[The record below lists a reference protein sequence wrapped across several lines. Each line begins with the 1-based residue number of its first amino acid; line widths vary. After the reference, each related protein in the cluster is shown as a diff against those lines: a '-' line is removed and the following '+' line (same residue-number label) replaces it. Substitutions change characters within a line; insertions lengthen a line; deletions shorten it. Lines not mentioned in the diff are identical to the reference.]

1 MKALLLAGLLA
12 TAPVGATVG
21 ATSVATASIDALE
34 VATEV
39 APTRETASRLVVPEK
54 HRRTADQTYLTFPE
68 WFLVFSPD
76 ENAELLEAD
85 RPASTFPFFGHI
97 RQFWSAY
104 RQVIDATRNYPFN
117 SEYHTMI
124 GVIGVST
131 TVEYGLKGAYETLV
145 GRLTELTSAPNAT
158 PEDRLA
164 TAQARAYVEFVRVRP
179 WYEFDFMRGLKALW
193 TDTPLWGPDPLRKWE
208 RRYILTTEWLVKAA
222 YGAAL
227 EKATHSTFAKP
238 EVTSYAVLDGPVEA
252 MPDAGVPAPE
262 QRAGNQALVALPR
275 YQGFTTAAIALAR
288 RGVGFVE
295 IAGNTDVIL
304 ASVVVPVA
312 QPAPAGVRMRIRQPI
327 LTRPGYERR
336 VFEVPVAQ
344 LGPWL
349 AAHAARGDRLEH
361 VFDY

>member
-1 MKALLLAGLLA
+1 MRVAGLLL
-12 TAPVGATVG
+12 VGA
-21 ATSVATASIDALE
+21 AEAANAPPARSFAASA
-34 VATEV
+34 
-39 APTRETASRLVVPEK
+39 APTETGLHVPGK

-76 ENAELLEAD
+76 ENAELLEAGGA
-85 RPASTFPFFGHI
+85 PSTFPFFGHV
-97 RQFWSAY
+97 RQFWGAY
-104 RQVIDATRNYPFN
+104 RQVIDATRAYPFN
-117 SEYHTMI
+117 GEYHTMI

-145 GRLTELTSAPNAT
+145 GRLTELTTTPNAT

-164 TAQARAYVEFVRVRP
+164 TQQARAYVEFVRVRP
-179 WYEFDFMRGLKALW
+179 WYEFDFMRGLEALW

-222 YGAAL
+222 YGAVL
-227 EKATHSTFAKP
+227 EKAAHSTYAIP
-238 EVTSYAVLDGPVEA
+238 QITTYAVLDGPVA
-252 MPDAGVPAPE
+252 ALPGAGVPAPE
-262 QRAGNQALVALPR
+262 QRAGGHALVALPR
-275 YQGFTTAAIALAR
+275 YQGFTTAAIALAQ

-312 QPAPAGVRMRIRQPI
+312 QPAPPGVRVRIRQPI

-349 AAHAARGDRLEH
+349 AAHAARGDRIEH

>member
-1 MKALLLAGLLA
+1 MNTGFPCAVMLAGVLA
-12 TAPVGATVG
+12 VGAAEAANAPATKSFAASATPTAG
-21 ATSVATASIDALE
+21 AEGL
-34 VATEV
+34 
-39 APTRETASRLVVPEK
+39 RVPEE
-54 HRRTADQTYLTFPE
+54 HRRTPDQTYLTFPE

-76 ENAELLEAD
+76 ENAELLEAN
-85 RPASTFPFFGHI
+85 RPPSLFPYFGHV

-104 RQVIDATRNYPFN
+104 RQVIDATKAYPFN
-117 SEYHTMI
+117 GEYHTMI

-145 GRLTELTSAPNAT
+145 GRLTELTSKPNAT
-158 PEDRLA
+158 AEDRLA
-164 TAQARAYVEFVRVRP
+164 TQQARAYVEFVRVRP

-208 RRYILTTEWLVKAA
+208 RRYLLTSEWLVKAA

-227 EKATHSTFAKP
+227 EKAAHSTYAIPKI
-238 EVTSYAVLDGPVEA
+238 TTYAVLDGPAEA
-252 MPDAGVPAPE
+252 MPEAGVPAPE
-262 QRAGNQALVALPR
+262 QRAGQQALVALPR

-288 RGVGFVE
+288 RGTGFVD

-304 ASVVVPVA
+304 ASVVVPA
-312 QPAPAGVRMRIRQPI
+312 TQPEPPGMRVLIRQPI
-327 LTRPGYERR
+327 LTRPGNERR
-336 VFEVPVAQ
+336 VFAVPVAR

-349 AAHAARGDRLEH
+349 AEHEASGDRIEH

>member
-1 MKALLLAGLLA
+1 MRAHLLAGLFA
-12 TAPVGATVG
+12 AAVVG
-21 ATSVATASIDALE
+21 ATSVAIASPVS
-34 VATEV
+34 VATHV
-39 APTRETASRLVVPEK
+39 APTGETTAGLVVPEK

-76 ENAELLEAD
+76 ENAELLEANK
-85 RPASTFPFFGHI
+85 PASTFPFFGHV

-104 RQVIDATRNYPFN
+104 RQVIDATRAYPFN

-131 TVEYGLKGAYETLV
+131 TVEYGIKGAYETLI

-164 TAQARAYVEFVRVRP
+164 TEQARAYVEFVRVRP
-179 WYEFDFMRGLKALW
+179 WYEFDFVKPLKALW
-193 TDTPLWGPDPLRKWE
+193 TDTPWWGPDPLRKWE
-208 RRYILTTEWLVKAA
+208 RRYLLTSEWAVKAMYA
-222 YGAAL
+222 AAL
-227 EKATHSTFAKP
+227 EKATHSAFAAP
-238 EVTSYAVLDGPVEA
+238 EITSYAVLDGPVEA
-252 MPDAGVPAPE
+252 IPAADVPEPE
-262 QRAGNQALVALPR
+262 QRAGTQALVALPR

-312 QPAPAGVRMRIRQPI
+312 QPVPPGLRVRIRQPI
-327 LTRPGYERR
+327 LTRPGHERR

-349 AAHAARGDRLEH
+349 AAHAERGDRIEH